1 MINRDRNSNLYIDI
15 FMHYNCIWHTKSIY
29 KMYSSKFQVNMV
41 TNTEAIRQ
49 NVISHTRVMVTGV
62 SSDRLRTRYEE
73 YQLVI

>member
-1 MINRDRNSNLYIDI
+1 
-15 FMHYNCIWHTKSIY
+15 
-29 KMYSSKFQVNMV
+29 MYPSKFQVNMV
-41 TNTEAIRQ
+41 TNTKAIRQ